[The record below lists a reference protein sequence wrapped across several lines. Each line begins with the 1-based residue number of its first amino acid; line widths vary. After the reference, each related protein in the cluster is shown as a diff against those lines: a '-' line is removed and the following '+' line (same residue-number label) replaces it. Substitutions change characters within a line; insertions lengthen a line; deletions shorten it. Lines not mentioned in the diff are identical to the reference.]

1 MAKTKTELRE
11 WISSGFTRVEDVAYV
26 GLGLVLAVSVLVM
39 LVTVALSLGQAI
51 MSANLPKKI
60 VALLD
65 QSLLILRIVEI
76 LYTVQV
82 SFREHTLVAEPFLIV
97 GLIAAIRRVLI
108 LTAEFSKP
116 AEISEVAFHNC
127 DVRAGSFDGFNP
139 RPGILTFFAEAATH
153 RLRRSRMMGG
163 LSGARRELS
172 WLASDW
178 KVYGREKPR
187 PHCAHV
193 EKSASI
199 AVTVVAG
206 GVNTYFIFDQVLWVC
221 ECSAAICRRWARR

>member
-51 MSANLPKKI
+51 MSAPKKI

-65 QSLLILRIVEI
+65 QSLLILMIVEI

-153 RLRRSRMMGG
+153 RLRRSRMMRG

-178 KVYGREKPR
+178 KVYGREKR
-187 PHCAHV
+187 GRTAHTL
-193 EKSASI
+193 KSLRAS
-199 AVTVVAG
+199 
-206 GVNTYFIFDQVLWVC
+206 L
-221 ECSAAICRRWARR
+221 